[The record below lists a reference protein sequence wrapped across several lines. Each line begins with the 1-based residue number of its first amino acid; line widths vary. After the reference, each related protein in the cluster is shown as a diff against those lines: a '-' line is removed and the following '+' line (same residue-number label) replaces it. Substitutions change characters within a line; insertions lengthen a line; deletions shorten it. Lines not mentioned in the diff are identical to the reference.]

1 MDLKSSTQE
10 KSRRYTL
17 RKKWA
22 RRVGFL
28 LLALLTLEFT
38 VYFGSNLFLSRMLRE
53 RLQESS
59 NGVYEID
66 FNRLNFSLIR
76 RGVFLDGITFT
87 PQHPEKARPDQKL
100 FEFTLDELAFTGLW
114 FNFFKQELS
123 VRKITLDNP
132 NIHLLQPL
140 STASR
145 SAGNPSEVNSP
156 SPVFLLEN
164 EIKRSV
170 RKLGLSSIQVAAL
183 EINQANLFF
192 LNFLSQQGLI
202 TKNASLK
209 LVDLDWTPL
218 EDWVRPFNARGFEI
232 ELEEVSFP
240 LPDGIHRITSAK
252 VQISSLEK
260 TMDFN
265 QFFLSPNLSKP
276 SKNYYKLALEEQHI
290 GNIDWNKAFRTGRLD
305 IEELILKA
313 PQIEVIQSS
322 RPQDDKTPAGD
333 LNDFIRGKLES
344 VSIKELSING
354 GSFLKK
360 EKLDSLRNRIE
371 LEHLDFKMIGFHL
384 GSTLPKTP
392 DSFFYGTDAS
402 MKIKKGKIYLGDG
415 VHVLAGEA
423 IEVSSFKKILSI
435 TNLHLSPKGKRP
447 LGIASSPVVDLE
459 LTELSL
465 ENADLKHL
473 YQTGELQVGKVFLNR
488 PKIEIIQQDSKTKQA
503 PEQVLTSLFSG
514 LFDKVEIGDFQLEEG
529 TVEFKLESGQKSKD
543 IGVERFSLGLQE
555 LVLLPDSSL
564 ALQNQVQL
572 KELQLTLHDYR
583 LNLRDNLHTFLA
595 EQLTLDSK
603 RKLLEVKNL
612 RILPAD
618 PSQLRSQLQ
627 ALDKRAAVDF
637 TIPQLRA
644 EGIDL
649 MAAIYSKELS
659 IQHLQLDAPLFRIST
674 YRPKESKIS
683 ENALRSEEDLRALLL
698 GYFTKIQVDS
708 VDIDAAKL
716 RYDNQ
721 ATASVTSFE
730 EDRLSFSLTNFSLSD
745 KDSLPQDRAL
755 FSDEV
760 KLTITSY
767 SFNLAGGRYLVETDY
782 LNYNSSTRTLDFEN
796 LNLLPGKAGDK
807 RIALGLRLPKLTLKG
822 VNIEEFV
829 FDNVL
834 NLEKLEINGGDV
846 VLDIDRQITAV
857 DQKTI
862 TKRKKAVQK
871 AIEEV
876 YVDTIAATNATLQL
890 NYQSQD
896 QTKQAIKTGFAFHLT
911 QFNLDSLLAKAQDY
925 ANMYERANLSLSD
938 FTYTLPDSVHTVKFA
953 TVAFGDQSEE
963 VVFSGLS
970 IQPIDL
976 FGKLGSPVVRGTIE
990 QLILQKNSLLDLLLS
1005 RKLDLKQVH
1014 LVRPQLAIFLD
1025 SLPPPPGSRN
1035 PNSEKKEIPLIQSI
1049 GLEGLS
1055 MENGQLDLY
1064 QKGGQ
1069 ALPNGHFPRV
1079 DFTLS
1084 QLGIDLLD
1092 LQQLPSWKELLLK
1105 NMTFSLSDYEAY
1117 TQDSSYRV
1125 RLDKLHFAKQNLSL
1139 DGIYYRPVLGTDAYL
1154 SSLPFQTEAITADI
1168 KQVRLEGID
1177 LLRLASE
1184 DQVIAKLMVV
1194 DGASLELVR
1203 DKRKPLD
1210 SLSYKPMPQYLL
1222 EHAKINADLDS
1233 VQVTDSQVGYVEF
1246 GEKSSHPGAITFD
1259 QLRIDVGPIFL
1270 RKQGAPYP
1278 VSEVKFGMAAQIGD
1292 SSRIGVRGQMYFEKG
1307 YPMKVQATANK
1318 LAFAEVSDLV
1328 SKTAFVR
1335 PISGEITQAN
1345 WDFEVNEQEA
1355 FGSMTLGYRDLK
1367 LQFIDSLTLTPGKG
1381 KLRIYSLLA
1390 NLLAKNSN
1398 PRSARGTPVVRE
1410 IYIKRDRRKSLIN
1423 AWWKATFSGLK
1434 ATLGFGRAKMPKHLR
1449 KEMDE

>member
-1 MDLKSSTQE
+1 MDPKSSTQE
-10 KSRRYTL
+10 KSSRYTL

-28 LLALLTLEFT
+28 LLALLTLEFA
-38 VYFGSNLFLSRMLRE
+38 VYFGSNLFLAGMLRE

-59 NGVYEID
+59 NGVYEIG

-76 RGVFLDGITFT
+76 RGIFLDGITFT

-114 FNFFKQELS
+114 FNYFNQELS

-140 STASR
+140 STASKPAEN
-145 SAGNPSEVNSP
+145 SPEDSP

-170 RKLGLSSIQVAAL
+170 LKLGLSSIQVAAV
-183 EINQANLFF
+183 EIDHANLFF
-192 LNFLSQQGLI
+192 LNFLSQQELL
-202 TKNASLK
+202 TKNATLK
-209 LVDLDWTPL
+209 LLDLDWTPN
-218 EDWVRPFNARGFEI
+218 EDWDRPFNARGFEI
-232 ELEEVSFP
+232 DLEEVAFP

-260 TMDFN
+260 TMDLNRF
-265 QFFLSPNLSKP
+265 SVTSNLSKA
-276 SKNYYKLALEEQHI
+276 SKNYYNLALEELHI
-290 GNIDWNKAFRTGRLD
+290 GNVDWNKAFRTGRLD
-305 IEELILKA
+305 IEELVLNG

-322 RPQDDKTPAGD
+322 SPQDDKTPTGD

-344 VSIKELSING
+344 ISIKELSING
-354 GSFLKK
+354 GSFLRK
-360 EKLDSLRNRIE
+360 EKEDSLRNRIE
-371 LEHLDFKMIGFHL
+371 LEQLDFKMLGFHL
-384 GSTLPKTP
+384 GSTLLKTP

-402 MKIKKGKIYLGDG
+402 MKIKQGKVYLGDG
-415 VHVLAGEA
+415 IHVLSGEA
-423 IEVSSFKKILSI
+423 IEVSSFKKILSA
-435 TNLHLSPKGKRP
+435 TNLHLSPREKTP
-447 LGIASSPVVDLE
+447 LGIRRTPIFDLE
-459 LTELSL
+459 LAELSL
-465 ENADLKHL
+465 EDADLKRL
-473 YQTGELQVGKVFLNR
+473 YQTGELQVGKVLLAR
-488 PKIEIIQQDSKTKQA
+488 PKIQVIQQASNSEQA

-514 LFDKVEIGDFQLEEG
+514 LLEKLEIDDFQLEEG
-529 TVEFKLESGQKSKD
+529 TVEFKVESGQQSKD

-555 LVLLPDSSL
+555 LILLPDSSL
-564 ALQNQVQL
+564 AVQDQVQL
-572 KELQLTLHDYR
+572 KELQLTLYDYR

-595 EQLTLDSK
+595 EKLTLDSR

-618 PSQLRSQLQ
+618 PSQLQTQLQ

-637 TIPQLRA
+637 TIPLLRA

-649 MAAIYSKELS
+649 MAAFYNKELS
-659 IQHLQLDAPLFRIST
+659 IQHLQLNAPLFRIST
-674 YRPKESKIS
+674 YRPKESKNS

-708 VDIDAAKL
+708 VNIDAAKI
-716 RYDNQ
+716 RYANQ
-721 ATASVTSFE
+721 ANASVTSFE

-760 KLTITSY
+760 KLTFTSY
-767 SFNLAGGRYLVETDY
+767 SFSLAGGRYLVETDY
-782 LNYNSSTRTLDFEN
+782 LHYNSRTRTLDFEN
-796 LNLLPGKAGDK
+796 LSLLPGKVGDK
-807 RIALGLRLPKLTLKG
+807 RIALGLSLPKVALKG

-846 VLDIDRQITAV
+846 ALDIDRQVTAV

-890 NYQSQD
+890 NYQSQN
-896 QTKQAIKTGFAFHLT
+896 QTKQAIKTGFGFNLT

-925 ANMYERANLSLSD
+925 ANMYQRANLGLND

-953 TVAFGDQSEE
+953 SVAFGDQNEE

-970 IQPIDL
+970 IQPTDL
-976 FGKLGSPVVRGTIE
+976 FGKPGSPVLKGTVE
-990 QLILQKNSLLDLLLS
+990 QLILEKNSLLDLLLS
-1005 RKLDLKQVH
+1005 RKLDLKQVR
-1014 LVRPQLAIFLD
+1014 LVRPQLAIYLD
-1025 SLPPPPGSRN
+1025 SLPTLAGSRN

-1079 DFTLS
+1079 DFSLS
-1084 QLGIDLLD
+1084 RLGIDLLNI
-1092 LQQLPSWKELLLK
+1092 QQLPSWKELLRK

-1117 TQDSSYRV
+1117 TQDSSYKV
-1125 RLDKLHFAKQNLSL
+1125 SLDKLHFAMQNLSL

-1154 SSLPFQTEAITADI
+1154 SSLPIQKEAITARV

-1184 DQVIAKLMVV
+1184 DQVIAEQLVV

-1210 SLSYKPMPQYLL
+1210 SLAYKPMPQHLL

-1233 VQVTDSQVGYVEF
+1233 VRVTDSQVRYVEF
-1246 GEKSSHPGAITFD
+1246 GEKSSLPGGITFD
-1259 QLRIDVGPIFL
+1259 QLRMDVGPIFL

-1292 SSRIGVRGQMYFEKG
+1292 SSRIGVTGQMYFEKD
-1307 YPMKVQATANK
+1307 YPMKVQATADK

-1328 SKTAFVR
+1328 SKTVFVQ
-1335 PISGEITQAN
+1335 PTSGEITHGN
-1345 WDFEVNEQEA
+1345 WDFEVNEHEA
-1355 FGSMTLGYRDLK
+1355 FGSMSLGYQDLK
-1367 LQFIDSLTLTPGKG
+1367 LQFLDSLTLKPGKG
-1381 KLRIYSLLA
+1381 KLRIYSFAA

-1398 PRSARGTPVVRE
+1398 PRSASGTPVVRE
-1410 IYIKRDRRKSLIN
+1410 IYVKRDTRKSVIN

-1434 ATLGFGRAKMPKHLR
+1434 GTLGFGRAKMPKLLR
-1449 KEMDE
+1449 KENEN